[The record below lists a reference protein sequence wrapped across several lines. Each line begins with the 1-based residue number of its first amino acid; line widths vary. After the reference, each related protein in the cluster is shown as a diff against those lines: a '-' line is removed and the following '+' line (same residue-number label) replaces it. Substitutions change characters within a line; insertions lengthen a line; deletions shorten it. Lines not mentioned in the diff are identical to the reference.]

1 MQRVT
6 HGRVTNKVLLY
17 GAGNY
22 IRHPEIKHH
31 GKESKKEW
39 RELRLSGKE
48 PNKYLRGC
56 RFDSLALLSGL
67 RTQHCCEL
75 WCRSQTGLGCVAVA
89 LA

>member
-22 IRHPEIKHH
+22 IRHPEIKQH

-39 RELRLSGKE
+39 RERRLSGKE
-48 PNKYLRGC
+48 PDKYPRGC

-67 RTQHCCEL
+67 RIQPCHEL
-75 WCRSQTGLGCVAVA
+75 RCRSQMQFRSGVAVA
-89 LA
+89 